1 LLILGLTVF
10 GGAFAVYLHF
20 LGWVD
25 GLPQLPPEYL
35 VRRTPNEPLPK
46 PQFSAVEQKLQLAFG
61 SNCIELNYIIQ
72 IELHSKGIVLAANE
86 FGFVNGKVKLA
97 PFSLATIKERPGG
110 GFPEINVVH
119 CDVAILEFD
128 KPVKTANDMNGKKIV
143 ACELQS
149 DPDAPTFD
157 PRRGKIR
164 IRNNRGTSADD
175 DDLCLETPG
184 PIFYREADQRIY
196 TRAAVKLLDLR
207 DQPQATIVDAQG
219 MEVFLAVESSEPA
232 PGAPARPGKRTG
244 SISGVRRVVLT
255 SNVRMDLWLDPKDG
269 FLANGPT
276 KPAAAPSQTPAKREN
291 VQITTPG
298 PFYYDVQSD
307 GARARFERLPSGAT
321 QLANNCVHVVRPQSN
336 ETLGTIYDQLECDF
350 LEMQFANRPPPK
362 PAASVVPMAAP
373 PKAAGDDRSAT
384 VDWIHAWGQH
394 IVMTSDEKNLAAH
407 GTDLVHDAKAKSTT
421 VRGEPRVVVL
431 QNGHQLFTPELVLYG
446 ADSKDAQQAVARGP
460 GEAHLLTGTADPKQP
475 SARGGPASP
484 HVVVASWR
492 DQCVYRKEEAFNLLT
507 LTGDAVFEDPANGH
521 RLRADQIRLWLT
533 PDQPQPAAAVKAP
546 AGGPTANPNVRPRKM
561 EATGQVAVR
570 SPDLT
575 IHDTELLVLM
585 FREAAPRPVAPPGA
599 DLATRRPDEPRAGT
613 APGATAPGPAS
624 PAPPPRPFD
633 VAARS
638 VEAYLT
644 LGEDGLAL
652 PGQGADV
659 TKAPGGSAQQTQ
671 LERVYCV
678 GNVRVHQDP
687 EKPGDRPLEV
697 LGKELDLTRAVTG
710 NVLEVHGTP
719 TEFGQVQLPEM
730 KLLGT
735 RIRIDQVQN
744 TAEVD
749 GRGVMQMA
757 SKTDFEG
764 NQLAKPT
771 DLIVTWKR
779 GMNFN
784 GKEARFYENVGAS
797 QDNKILQCENMQV
810 YLIRPVSLNQRP
822 GEPKGPNAETAQV
835 DKVVCDSAG
844 QPQGVTIVETE
855 FDARGL
861 LKYQRIECSELTLK
875 KEEGLVEARVQPLK
889 PGYVRLLQRGPKGEP
904 GGGLM
909 PTPTP
914 SGRRGAAPTPAQPV
928 EEEYKYTLV
937 RFEGKMVVNN
947 HSRTAHFFNANGAHK
962 VIDVLHMPIGDD
974 GAVRDLPS
982 FEQLVNNLP
991 TGAMHLQCDQLSI
1004 RTRPKDAQGR
1014 EFHEMQAT
1022 GNGAEVQWEKQFYG
1036 KADLIAFDEASQ
1048 KMTLQGK
1055 GDGNFAVAQKLTRGP
1070 GDQPVKAKVFT
1081 YNRLTGEFNVVQ
1093 SLGGN

>member
-10 GGAFAVYLHF
+10 GGAFGVYLHF

-25 GLPQLPPEYL
+25 GLPQLPVEYL
-35 VRRTPNEPLPK
+35 ARRTGDEPLPK
-46 PQFSAVEQKLQLAFG
+46 PKLKAVEQKLELAFG
-61 SNCIELNYIIQ
+61 NNCRELDYDIQ
-72 IELHSKGIVLAANE
+72 IELHSKTIVLAAHE
-86 FGFVNGKVKLA
+86 FSFVNGKVKLA

-110 GFPEINVVH
+110 GTPEINTVH
-119 CDVAILEFD
+119 CDVAFLEFD
-128 KPVKTANDMNGKKIV
+128 KPVNAVFDMNGKKIV

-149 DPDAPTFD
+149 DPAAPTFD
-157 PRRGKIR
+157 PRRGQIQ
-164 IRNNRGTSADD
+164 IRNNRATPADD

-184 PIFYREADQRIY
+184 PIYYRDADQRIY
-196 TRAAVKLLDLR
+196 TRAAVKLVDLR
-207 DQPQATIVDAQG
+207 DQPQATTVDAQG
-219 MEVFLAVESSEPA
+219 MEVFLSVDSSEPA
-232 PGAPARPGKRTG
+232 AGTPPRPGKRTG
-244 SISGVRRVVLT
+244 TVSGVRRVVLS

-269 FLANGPT
+269 FLANGT
-276 KPAAAPSQTPAKREN
+276 AKPAAAPARNPAKREN
-291 VQITTPG
+291 VQITTLG
-298 PFYYDVQSD
+298 PFYYDVQPD
-307 GARARFERLPSGAT
+307 GARARFERLPPGAT
-321 QLANNCVHVVRPQSN
+321 QLANNCVHVVRPQSS
-336 ETLGTIYDQLECDF
+336 ETMGTIYDQLECDF

-362 PAASVVPMAAP
+362 PAASGVPMAAP
-373 PKAAGDDRSAT
+373 PKASGEDRSAT
-384 VDWIHAWGQH
+384 VEWIHAWGQH

-407 GTDLVHDAKAKSTT
+407 GIDLVYDAKAKATT
-421 VRGEPRVVVL
+421 LRGGPRVVVL

-446 ADSKDAQQAVARGP
+446 ADSKDAQHAVARGP
-460 GEAHLLTGTADPKQP
+460 GEAHLLTGSTDPKRP
-475 SARGGPASP
+475 PDRGGPAAP

-507 LTGDAVFEDPANGH
+507 LAGDAVFEDPANGH

-533 PDQPQPAAAVKAP
+533 PDQPPTAAAAKAP
-546 AGGPTANPNVRPRKM
+546 AGAAPANPNVRPRKM

-570 SPDLT
+570 SPDLA
-575 IHDTELLVLM
+575 IHDTESLVLM
-585 FREAAPRPVAPPGA
+585 FRDAAPRPVAPPGA
-599 DLATRRPDEPRAGT
+599 DAVTRRPDEPRAGA
-613 APGATAPGPAS
+613 APGAAAPGP
-624 PAPPPRPFD
+624 PTPPPRPFD

-652 PGQGADV
+652 PGRGADA
-659 TKAPGGSAQQTQ
+659 TKSPGGPVQQTQ

-697 LGKELDLTRAVTG
+697 LGKELDLTRAVAG

-784 GKEARFYENVGAS
+784 GKEARFYENVAAR
-797 QDNKILQCENMQV
+797 QDTKILQCENMQV
-810 YLIRPVSLNQRP
+810 VLTQPVSLNQRP
-822 GEPKGPNAETAQV
+822 GEPKGPNADAAQV
-835 DKVVCDSAG
+835 YKVECDSAG
-844 QPQGVTIVETE
+844 QPQGVTIEETE

-861 LKYQRIECSELTLK
+861 VKYQRIECSELTLY
-875 KEEGLVEARVQPLK
+875 KEEGRVEARVHPRL

-909 PTPTP
+909 ATPP
-914 SGRRGAAPTPAQPV
+914 PNGRRGAAPTPAQPV
-928 EEEYKYTLV
+928 EEEYKFTLV
-937 RFEGKMVVNN
+937 RFDGKMVVNN
-947 HSRTAHFFNANGAHK
+947 RSRTANFFNANGAHK
-962 VIDVLHMPIGDD
+962 MIDVLHMPMGDD
-974 GAVRDLPS
+974 TAVKDIPLER
-982 FEQLVNNLP
+982 LVNNLP
-991 TGAMHLQCDQLSI
+991 TGAMHLQCDQLAI

-1014 EFHEMQAT
+1014 EYHDMQAT
-1022 GNGAEVQWEKQFYG
+1022 GIAAEVQWEKQFYG
-1036 KADLIAFDEASQ
+1036 KANLIGFDEASQ
-1048 KMTLQGK
+1048 KMTLQGR
-1055 GDGNFAVAQKLTRGP
+1055 GDGNFAVAQRLTPGP
-1070 GDQPVKAKVFT
+1070 GDKGFQAKVIT
-1081 YNRLTGEFNVVQ
+1081 YNRLTGELKVEQ